1 MLNAVQNLIFTLG
14 VAVVSLLSAY
24 NISSG
29 AEDVALSVSL
39 IAYLAQLQAPLGFFG
54 SFYTQIQNNLIDAER
69 MLASFEEKPSV
80 IDKPTAYDLHHC
92 KGHIKFEKVSFAYD
106 PRQQALYDISLDI
119 LPGTSI
125 AIVGESGSGK
135 STLLR
140 LLFRFYNVDSG
151 KILIDGI
158 NTEDITIRS
167 LRDHF
172 GVVPQ
177 ETMLFN
183 DPLMYN
189 LLYANP
195 TASEEDVYNACKA
208 ASVHEKVMALPDGY
222 ETQIAIARAI
232 LKSPTMIL
240 MDEVT
245 ASLDSATEMA
255 IQTSLAKINEGRT
268 SITIA
273 HRLSTI
279 VHCDQIVFLHDGRI
293 IEQGTHVQLLSQN
306 GQYKKKWDKQ
316 TQDIDQQP

>member
-1 MLNAVQNLIFTLG
+1 MLV
-14 VAVVSLLSAY
+14 
-24 NISSG
+24 
-29 AEDVALSVSL
+29 
-39 IAYLAQLQAPLGFFG
+39 
-54 SFYTQIQNNLIDAER
+54 
-69 MLASFEEKPSV
+69 SFEEKPSV

-222 ETQIAIARAI
+222 ETQVGERGLRLSGGEKQRIAIARAI